1 MKQLLIKVGISTI
14 LAFVSILTS
23 VAANVTFSYSDY
35 KGQGT
40 SSTGSEYTMTK
51 TEVSISNNKFYCG
64 SSSSYAQFYANGT
77 TTITPASGVTI
88 SSVVLTAYNTSYNGF
103 QSSGSFTASI
113 GSVSGS
119 TSSTTVTWT
128 GSATS
133 AFTISNNKQIRW
145 TSIVVTYTTGGGT
158 PTCATPT
165 FSPAAGTYKTTQS
178 VTISTETDGAT
189 IYYTTDN
196 TTPTASSS
204 VYSSAISVSSNTTIK
219 AIAVKASYNNSSVA
233 SADYNFISLEHAG
246 TELDPYSVADARIA
260 IDANAFVTDVYA
272 TGIVSQIVTAY
283 NSENGNISY
292 NISADGTT
300 SSDQLQAYRG
310 KSYNGENFTSADDI
324 QVGDVVV
331 LFGNLT
337 KYSSTY
343 EFAANNRLVSLDR
356 PAVPAIVV
364 GSVSLSGF
372 KYEEGSGPS
381 EEKSFIVSG
390 SNLTDNITVSLS
402 GSDYEISL
410 ASGSGYTNTLTLTQT
425 AGSVSSTT
433 IYARL
438 KAGKGVGDYSNTVT
452 LSSTGATDQTVTLS
466 GTVTE
471 RPVPADLPFSFNGG
485 REGIGETNG
494 IYQEG
499 LGTDYGSAPKL
510 KFDSTG
516 DYVLL
521 LFDERPGV
529 LTFDIKNNSFSGGT
543 FKVQTSEDGSS
554 YTDLEVYNTIS
565 GTQSEEFT
573 SIDADVRYI
582 KWIYTTKSSGNVG
595 LGNIS
600 LAKYVAPVP
609 SIAVSSDNIDVS
621 ASAEDGTL
629 DITYE
634 NLSIS
639 DESDFA
645 VQFFD
650 SESNEISDPSWLAVI
665 VEENGAGGY
674 RVAYDIDANTGA
686 SRTAYFK
693 VWAFGDVD
701 PVYSNLVTVNQ
712 AGVHLSYAVLPFAF
726 NDGSAAVANKDGL
739 SQSGLGS
746 DYSTAENTKLKLDTT
761 GDNLVLRINEAPGIL
776 TFSIKGNGFSGGTFS
791 VQVSADGSAYS
802 DVASYTELTGSEVEK
817 TISDLASNVRYIKW
831 VYTEKVNGNVGLGN
845 ISLTKPASNPATITI
860 TATENGGKY
869 YTTFYNGSARYV
881 LPAGAKAFTMNS
893 DHELYQL
900 GADGSIIPTGTAV
913 IIIAENAS
921 ITLTKSDGASA
932 ITVNGGANI
941 LQGSNSPKDIYS
953 ISGTPYVLGIVTG
966 TLGFYEFTGDGIPA
980 YKAYYEN

>member
-103 QSSGSFTASI
+103 QSSGSFTAST

-165 FSPAAGTYKTTQS
+165 FSPAEGTYTSTQS
-178 VTISTETDGAT
+178 VSISTETDGAT
-189 IYYTTDN
+189 IYYTTDGS
-196 TTPTASSS
+196 TPTTSST
-204 VYSSAISVSSNTTIK
+204 VYSSAISVSSNSTIK
-219 AIAVKASYNNSSVA
+219 AIAVKDGYNNSSVA
-233 SADYNFISLEHAG
+233 SASYVIVTLEHAG
-246 TELDPYSVADARIA
+246 TKADPYSVADARNA
-260 IDANAFVTDVYA
+260 IDAGVGITDVYA
-272 TGIVSQIVTAY
+272 TGIVSEIVTAY
-283 NSENGNISY
+283 NPSYGNISY
-292 NISADGTT
+292 NISSDGET
-300 SSDQLQAYRG
+300 SSAQLQAYRG
-310 KSYNGENFTSADDI
+310 KSYDGEDFTSAGDI
-324 QVGDVVV
+324 RVGDEVVV
-331 LFGNLT
+331 FGTLK
-337 KYSSTY
+337 KYNSTY
-343 EFAANNRLVSLDR
+343 EFEENNQLVSLVR
-356 PAVPAIVV
+356 PAVPSIVA
-364 GSVSLSGF
+364 STASLSGF
-372 KYEEGSGPS
+372 TYEEDSGPS
-381 EEKSFIVSG
+381 DEKTFTVSG
-390 SNLTDNITVSLS
+390 SDLTENIAVGLS
-402 GSDYEISL
+402 GSNYELSL
-410 ASGSGYTNTLTLTQT
+410 SSGSGYTSNLSLTQT
-425 AGSVSSTT
+425 AGAVPTT
-433 IYARL
+433 TVYVRL
-438 KAGKGVGDYSNTVT
+438 KEGLSTGEFEDTIT
-452 LSSTGATDQTVTLS
+452 LSSEGATSQTVILS
-466 GTVTE
+466 GEVTE
-471 RPVPADLPFSFNGG
+471 RPVPAVLPFVFDDG
-485 REGIGETNG
+485 RDKIDSTDGL
-494 IYQEG
+494 YQEG
-499 LGTDYGSAPKL
+499 LGTDYGSSPKL
-510 KFDSTG
+510 KFDNTG
-516 DYVLL
+516 DYLIL
-521 LFDERPGV
+521 MFDERPGV
-529 LTFDIKNNSFSGGT
+529 LRFDIKNNSFSGGT

-900 GADGSIIPTGTAV
+900 GADGSVIPSGTAV

-921 ITLTKSDGASA
+921 ITLTKSDDESA
-932 ITVNGGANI
+932 IAVNGGANI